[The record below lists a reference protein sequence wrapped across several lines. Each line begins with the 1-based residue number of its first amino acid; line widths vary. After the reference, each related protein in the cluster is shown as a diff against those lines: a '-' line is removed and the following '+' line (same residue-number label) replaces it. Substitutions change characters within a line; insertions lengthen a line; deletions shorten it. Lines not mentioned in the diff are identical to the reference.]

1 MRRYMGRGVAAGL
14 ATAWIAANAFAQS
27 EPAAKPPRLQIEQ
40 DTIQLGEVIR
50 GQKPL
55 AAFVVRNVGGD
66 TLQILKVKPG

>member
-1 MRRYMGRGVAAGL
+1 
-14 ATAWIAANAFAQS
+14 
-27 EPAAKPPRLQIEQ
+27 
-40 DTIQLGEVIR
+40 VIR